1 MEDYRFILDSLL
13 YYVIY
18 ISYHL
23 LFMPRTKN
31 DYVKGICVDPLLD
44 QYEELKKRS
53 ELGIPIAYHV
63 RMAVKEHLA
72 REKLINIYQIHSF
85 LTSCKI

>member
-1 MEDYRFILDSLL
+1 MIVKRQRLSGLYLIVFL

-31 DYVKGICVDPLLD
+31 DYVRYMCQFAPD

-63 RMAVKEHLA
+63 RMAVKEYLA
-72 REKLINIYQIHSF
+72 KKVN
-85 LTSCKI
+85 

>member
-1 MEDYRFILDSLL
+1 MRKIPPRLSGLYLIIFL

-31 DYVKGICVDPLLD
+31 DYIGYMCQFAPND
-44 QYEELKKRS
+44 QEYEELKN
-53 ELGIPIAYHV
+53 EV
-63 RMAVKEHLA
+63 
-72 REKLINIYQIHSF
+72 N
-85 LTSCKI
+85 